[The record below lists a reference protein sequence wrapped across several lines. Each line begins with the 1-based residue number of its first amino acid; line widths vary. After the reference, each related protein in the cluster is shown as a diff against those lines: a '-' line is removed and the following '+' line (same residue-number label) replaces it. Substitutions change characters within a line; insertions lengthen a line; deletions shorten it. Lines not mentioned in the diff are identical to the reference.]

1 LNAKKY
7 GAAFLAQTLVLRSD
21 EVVPNLRRQP
31 LLNAPD
37 VYLLAV
43 TRTETDKKERPNLFN
58 LQKAAIVSF
67 INQTV
72 TLSNP
77 FCFSFNKKRLPPTQ
91 LFLPRRAYLRR
102 L

>member
-21 EVVPNLRRQP
+21 EVAPNLRRQP

-43 TRTETDKKERPNLFN
+43 TRTETDKKSVRIYL
-58 LQKAAIVSF
+58 I
-67 INQTV
+67 
-72 TLSNP
+72 
-77 FCFSFNKKRLPPTQ
+77 CKKRQSFHLSIKQ
-91 LFLPRRAYLRR
+91 
-102 L
+102 